1 MHLNV
6 VQVVAIGLE
15 VYCDEVETRL
25 KLRGLKWF
33 DVVMVRMKGVHES
46 PLYLHTQGG
55 VFTELLNQQARTV
68 PQHT

>member
-15 VYCDEVETRL
+15 GYCDEVETRL
-25 KLRGLKWF
+25 KLRDLKWF
-33 DVVMVRMKGVHES
+33 DVVMRRMKGVHES

-55 VFTELLNQQARTV
+55 VSAELRNQ
-68 PQHT
+68 